1 MGRRGWSSTRR
12 RSKAGGIR
20 LPSSLGVV
28 SLLTFYLYHVCSR
41 PCAVDSFVEL
51 VYGLRGGRI
60 S

>member
-12 RSKAGGIR
+12 RSKAGAIR

-28 SLLTFYLYHVCSR
+28 SPLPFYLYHLSSR
-41 PCAVDSFVEL
+41 PCAVDSFVRL
-51 VYGLRGGRI
+51 VYGLRG